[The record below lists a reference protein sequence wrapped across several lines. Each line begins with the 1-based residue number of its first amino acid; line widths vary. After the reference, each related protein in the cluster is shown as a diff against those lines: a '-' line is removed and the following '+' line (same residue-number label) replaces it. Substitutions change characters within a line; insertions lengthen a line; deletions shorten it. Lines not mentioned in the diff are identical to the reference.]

1 MIRHLHYTQLQEA
14 APQYPLIQLVD
25 WTQVQTSTSNSFGAV
40 EVIDMVTVAPH
51 SWFNMQLNIFLY
63 KYDDIPE
70 ELVMTHH
77 LNDEGPAQREI
88 LARQKVM
95 RRGPHNHMF
104 SEHFYFRSVDYK
116 CKQHNVRFVRKM
128 N

>member
-1 MIRHLHYTQLQEA
+1 M
-14 APQYPLIQLVD
+14 
-25 WTQVQTSTSNSFGAV
+25 GAI
-40 EVIDMVTVAPH
+40 EVIDMVTVALH

-70 ELVMTHH
+70 EIVMTHH
-77 LNDEGPAQREI
+77 LNDDDPAHREV

-104 SEHFYFRSVDYK
+104 GEHVYLRYFDYK
-116 CKQHNVRFVRKM
+116 YNVH
-128 N
+128 